1 MGVPEEELEAA
12 EEEET
17 EETTAEGSAEPEG
30 REMTPNIS
38 TGQITPSL
46 EEDEALKEKWAVV
59 HIYSSYNNT
68 IVHIT
73 DLTGA
78 ETISFSSGGRHVKAD
93 RFEASPYAAMRSA
106 SAASDVAK
114 GKGITAVHI
123 KVRAVGGTG
132 PRTPGPGAQAA
143 IRAIARSGFRIG
155 RIEDATPIPHDTT
168 RKKGGRRGRRA

>member
-1 MGVPEEELEAA
+1 MGVPEEELEV
-12 EEEET
+12 EEET
-17 EETTAEGSAEPEG
+17 EEAAAEGAPEVEEEETATG
-30 REMTPNIS
+30 A
-38 TGQITPSL
+38 TGQITPSA
-46 EEDEALKEKWAVV
+46 EEEESLKDKWAVV

>member
-1 MGVPEEELEAA
+1 MIEMSEEEVLADRW
-12 EEEET
+12 
-17 EETTAEGSAEPEG
+17 G
-30 REMTPNIS
+30 
-38 TGQITPSL
+38 
-46 EEDEALKEKWAVV
+46 VC

-78 ETISFSSGGRHVKAD
+78 ETIAFSSGGRHVKAD
-93 RFEASPYAAMRSA
+93 RFESSPYAAMRSA
-106 SAASDVAK
+106 SAASEVAK

-143 IRAIARSGFRIG
+143 IRAIARAGFKIG

>member
-1 MGVPEEELEAA
+1 VIALSEEE
-12 EEEET
+12 
-17 EETTAEGSAEPEG
+17 
-30 REMTPNIS
+30 
-38 TGQITPSL
+38 SL
-46 EEDEALKEKWAVV
+46 KDKWGVV

-114 GKGITAVHI
+114 TKGITAVHI

>member
-1 MGVPEEELEAA
+1 MGVPEEELEA
-12 EEEET
+12 EEEEEMEAT
-17 EETTAEGSAEPEG
+17 EEGSAELEEKEG
-30 REMTPNIS
+30 MPAAT
-38 TGQITPSL
+38 TGQIAPSL
-46 EEDEALKEKWAVV
+46 EEDESLKEKWAVV

>member
-1 MGVPEEELEAA
+1 M
-12 EEEET
+12 
-17 EETTAEGSAEPEG
+17 
-30 REMTPNIS
+30 R
-38 TGQITPSL
+38 
-46 EEDEALKEKWAVV
+46 EKWAVV

-123 KVRAVGGTG
+123 KVRAVA
-132 PRTPGPGAQAA
+132 AQARGPQA
-143 IRAIARSGFRIG
+143 QEHRLQSGQS
-155 RIEDATPIPHDTT
+155 
-168 RKKGGRRGRRA
+168 RGQDSGSEG